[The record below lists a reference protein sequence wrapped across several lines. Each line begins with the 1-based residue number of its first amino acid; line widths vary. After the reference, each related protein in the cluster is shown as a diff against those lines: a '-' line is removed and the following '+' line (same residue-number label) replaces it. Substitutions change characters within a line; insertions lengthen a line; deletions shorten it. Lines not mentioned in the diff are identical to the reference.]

1 MAKKKKIKC
10 FPEHYR
16 WSPDVSWAQR
26 LYAEVNLGR
35 TPTGLSLKGCAGEL
49 CCEFQLQLVVQGKCI
64 SDALKQLAFPK
75 YLVEKKKKGQ
85 SPHFLGTVQ
94 NTPGPTPCLW
104 RAFRMSSGRSVE
116 FIHSWVCRCH
126 SRDVLAGQSKELF
139 VSSKVDACCL
149 SRELPFLSVEF
160 STLPA
165 CWLEPICCL
174 KPWPGGGSGGGG
186 RSKNFE

>member
-1 MAKKKKIKC
+1 MAKKKKSNVFLSITDEAQMSLGLKD
-10 FPEHYR
+10 PT
-16 WSPDVSWAQR
+16 QR
-26 LYAEVNLGR
+26 LTWEGPLRDSALRDAQVSFAVN
-35 TPTGLSLKGCAGEL
+35 SNFNQWFKANA
-49 CCEFQLQLVVQGKCI
+49 FQMPLNNWHFQNTWQK
-64 SDALKQLAFPK
+64 
-75 YLVEKKKKGQ
+75 KKKKGQ

-174 KPWPGGGSGGGG
+174 KP
-186 RSKNFE
+186 